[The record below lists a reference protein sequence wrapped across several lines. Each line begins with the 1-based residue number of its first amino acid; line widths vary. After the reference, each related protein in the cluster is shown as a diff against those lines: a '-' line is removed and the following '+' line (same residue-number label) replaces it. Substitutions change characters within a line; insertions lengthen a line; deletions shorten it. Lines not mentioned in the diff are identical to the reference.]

1 MGYLP
6 LDFHESFSPCFSIL
20 CEHFCCSRLPAVGTL
35 RERWSTV
42 GVALLSWIPGGGLRE
57 RAHIACH
64 RTRVHGA
71 RSALSPALRTPG
83 HCSGAALASA
93 AARHRSYLPIL
104 LALVVNGPEVSGL
117 LISSALSCTGKCGVG
132 QAHAVAYVIACL
144 WQVLFRFDFKR
155 WQLWIC
161 CDRWQPSTAL
171 VQPHS
176 WDRKAMRPNMFCKV
190 YDRPRHR
197 VPRRVERRSTR
208 QLAPGLQS
216 WHSCKEHDIEQTT

>member
-1 MGYLP
+1 MGV
-6 LDFHESFSPCFSIL
+6 E
-20 CEHFCCSRLPAVGTL
+20 
-35 RERWSTV
+35 
-42 GVALLSWIPGGGLRE
+42 LLSWIPGGCLGE
-57 RAHIACH
+57 RAHIACQ
-64 RTRVHGA
+64 RTRVHCA

-93 AARHRSYLPIL
+93 AGRHTSYLPIL
-104 LALVVNGPEVSGL
+104 LALVVNGPEASGL
-117 LISSALSCTGKCGVG
+117 LISSSLSCTGKCWVG

-176 WDRKAMRPNMFCKV
+176 RDSNAMHPNMFCKV
-190 YDRPRHR
+190 NDRPRHR
-197 VPRRVERRSTR
+197 VPRRVERRPTR
-208 QLAPGLQS
+208 QLAPRL
-216 WHSCKEHDIEQTT
+216 